1 MFDKNVLPELSTTTD
16 PPPYHTSYRDND
28 YSNESYYGNTNNSNN
43 NNYYYNYGE
52 DVVYD
57 DYIYQ
62 GYSFERPVYLYI
74 WEVLVIFTSIVN
86 IVVLSVL
93 LQKKMRSSTNTIL
106 AAIAISDSLA
116 GLVTLPTYIMVFMR
130 YDPAPKWQGYGVY
143 NTNQSA
149 DQNPFSSYPFTID
162 SMAGYVNS
170 SMFNECDS
178 YVSRTNENI
187 SENNLSFQC
196 PSVSPPSPTHKP
208 LDGYILTKSLC
219 RGFML
224 SKYFLSK
231 WFHTTSIF
239 LTLLLGVMR
248 FISIAFPFFT
258 PFAFSSVRRTA
269 VCCMVIFLLSPVLHI
284 FHLSN
289 EKAVDGQCQWELTEK
304 GCESGCVYLWM
315 VFLFRHCIPCIT
327 LIVFTVLFI
336 RELNKGE
343 VSLRRM
349 DIAKSQMSRRL
360 IENRRI
366 IVLVVSIVIVYL
378 IPEVPYVVFLLYNA
392 IDKTIQ
398 SNKETIETNRLIHM
412 TYELLLV
419 VSFHVKVYIYILFN
433 KRFYKTLKQTFI
445 SPITR
450 LIVDKRN
457 LSLSRP
463 MSESQR
469 TTLRKRISFAIEH

>member
-1 MFDKNVLPELSTTTD
+1 
-16 PPPYHTSYRDND
+16 
-28 YSNESYYGNTNNSNN
+28 
-43 NNYYYNYGE
+43 
-52 DVVYD
+52 
-57 DYIYQ
+57 
-62 GYSFERPVYLYI
+62 
-74 WEVLVIFTSIVN
+74 
-86 IVVLSVL
+86 
-93 LQKKMRSSTNTIL
+93 
-106 AAIAISDSLA
+106 
-116 GLVTLPTYIMVFMR
+116 
-130 YDPAPKWQGYGVY
+130 
-143 NTNQSA
+143 
-149 DQNPFSSYPFTID
+149 
-162 SMAGYVNS
+162 
-170 SMFNECDS
+170 
-178 YVSRTNENI
+178 
-187 SENNLSFQC
+187 
-196 PSVSPPSPTHKP
+196 
-208 LDGYILTKSLC
+208 
-219 RGFML
+219 
-224 SKYFLSK
+224 
-231 WFHTTSIF
+231 
-239 LTLLLGVMR
+239 
-248 FISIAFPFFT
+248 
-258 PFAFSSVRRTA
+258 
-269 VCCMVIFLLSPVLHI
+269 MVIFLLSPVLHI

-450 LIVDKRN
+450 LLVDQRN

-463 MSESQR
+463 MSKSQR